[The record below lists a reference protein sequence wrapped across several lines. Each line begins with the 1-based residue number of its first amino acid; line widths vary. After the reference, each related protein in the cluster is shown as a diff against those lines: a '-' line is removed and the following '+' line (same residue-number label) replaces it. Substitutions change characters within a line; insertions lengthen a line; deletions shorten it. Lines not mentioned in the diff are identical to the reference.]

1 MLLFADI
8 LKFVSIFTNGVAA
21 FPVTSMSGFGIR
33 AMLAFRQGFQF
44 SGNSGRVLSWPWMPM
59 CALSMVTPREG
70 MRAKAD
76 SAKYTRAPMM

>member
-1 MLLFADI
+1 METLSFLAWADVSPCLTLFADI

-44 SGNSGRVLSWPWMPM
+44 SGNSGSVYMELASS
-59 CALSMVTPREG
+59 LL
-70 MRAKAD
+70 
-76 SAKYTRAPMM
+76 